1 MVAKQLRTVFQ
12 GDAPGSGRTG
22 QAQLKPQIRS
32 YSRCVVGS
40 NQPEEGRFASENGDE
55 SPRLPFR
62 AGGPDPQRHTEA
74 RAELR
79 DRETYYAELRLAVHC
94 QSRSH
99 PAGSGLPAPRTPL
112 DDRGP
117 DTWTQATRGDHEA
130 SRTDEESWNE
140 LVARF
145 GDTWT

>member
-1 MVAKQLRTVFQ
+1 
-12 GDAPGSGRTG
+12 
-22 QAQLKPQIRS
+22 
-32 YSRCVVGS
+32 VGS
-40 NQPEEGRFASENGDE
+40 NYPEEGRSASEDGDE
-55 SPRLPFR
+55 SAPLPFR
-62 AGGPDPQRHTEA
+62 AGGPDHQRHTEA

-79 DRETYYAELRLAVHC
+79 DRETYYAELRLAVHR

-99 PAGSGLPAPRTPL
+99 PAGSGLPAPRAPL

-117 DTWTQATRGDHEA
+117 DTWTQATHGDHEA
-130 SRTDEESWNE
+130 SRADDESWNE